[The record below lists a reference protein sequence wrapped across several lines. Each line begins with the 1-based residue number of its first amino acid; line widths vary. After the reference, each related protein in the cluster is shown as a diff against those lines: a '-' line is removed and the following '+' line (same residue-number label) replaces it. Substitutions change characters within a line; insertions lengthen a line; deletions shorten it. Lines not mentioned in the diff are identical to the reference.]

1 MDVFFKFESNKK
13 SRNFEK
19 VPKLRDLFWLREQ
32 DLNLRPSGYEPDE
45 LPNCSI
51 PHYFLSR
58 IMRLNKYTT
67 FFSPCQSNFKLL
79 KKIKFYV
86 I

>member
-1 MDVFFKFESNKK
+1 
-13 SRNFEK
+13 
-19 VPKLRDLFWLREQ
+19 
-32 DLNLRPSGYEPDE
+32 
-45 LPNCSI
+45 
-51 PHYFLSR
+51 LSR